1 MLTVNCGCEIL
12 LLGRIPMR
20 QLVYRVQALPQ
31 SMLPLVWDFG
41 QLSTDV
47 EKLYIRQM
55 VLHYV
60 SVLHSCSRRD
70 WYFGVL
76 YCTLV
81 SAVTGCSHLH
91 DLSQFSFPNHHI
103 SSPVFTLS
111 SVYVVFLQQSFFPFL
126 LRDAMLAWY
135 VLWPCARLSVCPS
148 ICHESEFYQNRWTNR
163 ANFRHGSFLRLILCC
178 IVRKFRYLPKIRILP
193 LELCLKLRT

>member
-1 MLTVNCGCEIL
+1 MLTVNCGCEIP

-70 WYFGVL
+70 SYFGVL

-81 SAVTGCSHLH
+81 SA

-103 SSPVFTLS
+103 SSPVFTLP
-111 SVYVVFLQQSFFPFL
+111 SVYVVFLQQSFFSIFTI
-126 LRDAMLAWY
+126 RRYASMICAMTL
-135 VLWPCARLSVCPS
+135 CPS
-148 ICHESEFYQNRWTNR
+148 FCLSIHLSW
-163 ANFRHGSFLRLILCC
+163 
-178 IVRKFRYLPKIRILP
+178 VRVLSKQMN
-193 LELCLKLRT
+193 E